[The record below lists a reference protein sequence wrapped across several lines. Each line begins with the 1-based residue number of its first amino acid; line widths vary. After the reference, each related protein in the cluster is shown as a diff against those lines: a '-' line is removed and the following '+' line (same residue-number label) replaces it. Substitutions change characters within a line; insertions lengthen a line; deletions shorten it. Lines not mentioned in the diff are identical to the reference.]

1 MLKKIVLSLMAA
13 LLIAVSFSG
22 IVFAAEDDPNGSVK
36 ARGEVIV
43 VDLKTGNFQIE
54 KNDGT
59 TLTFFVSEETR
70 FRGFESLDELQ
81 VGWKTGVTARED
93 QDGKL
98 WAVVVIAGDRAGL
111 IKVRGK
117 ITDINTSA
125 GKFSIEKQD
134 GTKMTF
140 FVDENTRYG
149 GQIQGLEDLQVGWG
163 AAVVAKEPNPG
174 KLVAVGLIA
183 GAAPDLVKAK
193 GAVTSVTLSGEKFEI
208 ETSDG
213 RTIQY
218 FVDEKTRYQ
227 GQLSSLEELKV
238 GWQAAVAAKEGED
251 GKLTAVLVI
260 AGTRP
265 EQIRAKGIIVGVDA
279 NAGKFRLE
287 KPDGNVLTIYVDGN
301 TKYRG
306 QVNGVDDLEKG
317 LRAGFGGFIDEDGK
331 IIARIVIAGNPSP
344 ELPEVDDQREER
356 PLPESDIP
364 LEPWSFDTLSFPI
377 NNS

>member
-1 MLKKIVLSLMAA
+1 
-13 LLIAVSFSG
+13 
-22 IVFAAEDDPNGSVK
+22 
-36 ARGEVIV
+36 
-43 VDLKTGNFQIE
+43 
-54 KNDGT
+54 
-59 TLTFFVSEETR
+59 
-70 FRGFESLDELQ
+70 
-81 VGWKTGVTARED
+81 
-93 QDGKL
+93 
-98 WAVVVIAGDRAGL
+98 
-111 IKVRGK
+111 
-117 ITDINTSA
+117 
-125 GKFSIEKQD
+125 
-134 GTKMTF
+134 MTF

-163 AAVVAKEPNPG
+163 AAVVAKELNPG

-183 GAAPDLVKAK
+183 GDAPDLVKAK

-356 PLPESDIP
+356 PIPESDIP

>member
-1 MLKKIVLSLMAA
+1 MLKKIVLSFMAA
-13 LLIAVSFSG
+13 LLIAVSFSS

-43 VDLKTGNFQIE
+43 VDLKAGNFQIE
-54 KNDGT
+54 NNDGT

-98 WAVVVIAGDRAGL
+98 WAVVVIAGDRADL

-117 ITDINTSA
+117 ITDVNTSA

-183 GAAPDLVKAK
+183 GDAPDLVKAK
-193 GAVTSVTLSGEKFEI
+193 GAVTSVTVSAEKFEI

-227 GQLSSLEELKV
+227 GQLSSL
-238 GWQAAVAAKEGED
+238 
-251 GKLTAVLVI
+251 
-260 AGTRP
+260 
-265 EQIRAKGIIVGVDA
+265 
-279 NAGKFRLE
+279 
-287 KPDGNVLTIYVDGN
+287 
-301 TKYRG
+301 
-306 QVNGVDDLEKG
+306 
-317 LRAGFGGFIDEDGK
+317 
-331 IIARIVIAGNPSP
+331 S
-344 ELPEVDDQREER
+344 
-356 PLPESDIP
+356 
-364 LEPWSFDTLSFPI
+364 
-377 NNS
+377 

>member
-1 MLKKIVLSLMAA
+1 MLKKIVLSFMAA
-13 LLIAVSFSG
+13 LLIAVSFSS

-43 VDLKTGNFQIE
+43 VDLKAGNFQIE
-54 KNDGT
+54 NNDGT

-98 WAVVVIAGDRAGL
+98 WAVVVIAGDRADL

-117 ITDINTSA
+117 ITDVNTSA

-183 GAAPDLVKAK
+183 GDAPDLVKAK
-193 GAVTSVTLSGEKFEI
+193 GAVTSVTVSAEKFEI

-238 GWQAAVAAKEGED
+238 GWLAAVAAKEGED
-251 GKLTAVLVI
+251 DKLTAVLVI

-265 EQIRAKGIIVGVDA
+265 EQIRAQGIVVGVDA
-279 NAGKFRLE
+279 NAGNFRLE

-331 IIARIVIAGNPSP
+331 IIARLVIAGNPCP

-356 PLPESDIP
+356 PIPESDIP
-364 LEPWSFDTLSFPI
+364 LEPRLFDTLSFPI
-377 NNS
+377 NKR